1 MSASTHVAV
10 KGISAAGG
18 VLFPARRLEGMRRSF
33 GVLAVLVFV
42 VIAGCAGGVPA
53 PAETNTTTTELT
65 TTPNE
70 PTTVSPTDPQAD
82 VLGWEDGYWYNETLS
97 VDQSDG
103 LNDSELDA
111 VVSRSMAR
119 VEYVRGLEFDER
131 VPVEVI
137 SRTEHQNRTNER
149 FAGVSTNGSIHQNVK
164 FEATFL
170 VGESDSATS
179 QQEANRGS
187 SVLGYY
193 SPRED
198 EIVIVSEN
206 TESPQIDEVTLSQ
219 ELFHALQE
227 HRFNVSEYEANTEE
241 THNARAG
248 IIEGDANYVDHLYEE
263 EFGDSLVRDT
273 TSSTGGGSDGDGP
286 HVGMLA
292 LQLQPYSD
300 GPVFVQE
307 LYEEGGWE
315 AVDAV
320 YDAPPQST
328 EQTIHTE
335 KYRTDEPTE
344 VTVEDRSTDNW
355 TVPDLG
361 NGSIDYAQFGEAG
374 MYVML
379 WYSNYDAAVSD
390 EPVSQDLIAPNN
402 FLEPRDEPGIDQ
414 YNYNHPYTAGW
425 DGEKL
430 YPYMQNDS
438 AETGET
444 GYVWKS
450 VWDSEAEAEE
460 FVTGYRA
467 LLDHHGAEAVADRP
481 NTYRIDEG
489 EFADAFYVEQ
499 TGDEV
504 VIVNAP
510 TVEELSAVRA
520 GAGTVAE

>member
-1 MSASTHVAV
+1 
-10 KGISAAGG
+10 
-18 VLFPARRLEGMRRSF
+18 MRRPL
-33 GVLAVLVFV
+33 GVLAVLIIV
-42 VIAGCAGGVPA
+42 VTAGCGGAIPA
-53 PAETNTTTTELT
+53 PADSTTTNEDPT
-65 TTPNE
+65 TAGE
-70 PTTVSPTDPQAD
+70 PTTVSPPDPETD
-82 VLGWEDGYWYNETLS
+82 VIGWEDGYWYNETLT

-103 LNDSELDA
+103 LNETEREA
-111 VVSRSMAR
+111 VVSRAMAR

-137 SRTEHQNRTNER
+137 SRTEHRNRTNGS
-149 FAGVSTNGSIHQNVK
+149 FSGVSTNDSLHQDVK

-179 QQEANRGS
+179 QQEQNRAS

-193 SPRED
+193 SPSED

-206 TESPQIDEVTLSQ
+206 TESPRIDEVTLAQ

-227 HRFNVSEYEANTEE
+227 HRFEVSEYEANTEE
-241 THNARAG
+241 MHNARAG

-263 EFGDSLVRDT
+263 EFGDSLVRD
-273 TSSTGGGSDGDGP
+273 SSSDSDEGGGGDGS

-300 GPVFVQE
+300 GPVFVEQR
-307 LYEEGGWE
+307 YEEGGWE
-315 AVDAV
+315 AVNAV

-335 KYRTDEPTE
+335 KYRSDEPTT
-344 VTVEDRSTDNW
+344 VTVDDRSNENW

-361 NGSIDYAQFGEAG
+361 NGSVDYAQFGEAG

-379 WYSNYDAAVSD
+379 WYPSYEA
-390 EPVSQDLIAPNN
+390 SQEAGEVRNVAIPYADFFA
-402 FLEPRDEPGIDQ
+402 PRDEPGIDQ
-414 YNYNHPYTAGW
+414 YNYDHRYSAGW
-425 DGEKL
+425 DGDKL
-430 YPYMQNDS
+430 YPYVRNDS

-450 VWDSEAEAEE
+450 TWDSSEEAAE
-460 FVTGYRA
+460 FQAGYRKV
-467 LLDHHGAEAVADRP
+467 LDHYGAEPVEDRP
-481 NTYRIDEG
+481 NTYRIPDG
-489 EFADAFYVEQ
+489 DFADAFYVEQ
-499 TGDEV
+499 TGEDV

-510 TVEELSAVRA
+510 TVEELSGVRA
-520 GAGTVAE
+520 EAGTVAE